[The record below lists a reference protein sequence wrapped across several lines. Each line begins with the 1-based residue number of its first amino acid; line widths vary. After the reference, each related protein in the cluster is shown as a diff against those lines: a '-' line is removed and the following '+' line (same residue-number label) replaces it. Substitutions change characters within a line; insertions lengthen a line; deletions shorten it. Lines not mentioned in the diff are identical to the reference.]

1 MPAPQAQRTR
11 HRTFGRGP
19 PGHANETFE
28 REVAVQ
34 PAGEP
39 QPAGGA
45 RRANGARQSP
55 GDQPGK
61 PASSGE
67 IPQRQRNKNMTTVEI
82 VNNGVNVGAL
92 LGARDVLKAAPPAAA
107 FTWRASCQW
116 VMGTHSRT

>member
-1 MPAPQAQRTR
+1 GPC
-11 HRTFGRGP
+11 GGSP
-19 PGHANETFE
+19 PGTTRGKSE
-28 REVAVQ
+28 REVAGR

-67 IPQRQRNKNMTTVEI
+67 IPQRQRNKNMTTREI
-82 VNNGVNVGAL
+82 VNNSVTLGAL
-92 LGARDVLKAAPPAAA
+92 LGARDVLKDAPPAAA
-107 FTWRASCQW
+107 FIWRASCQW
-116 VMGTHSRT
+116 V